1 MFSYCILNAP
11 IGSLYILEEEEKL
24 SQIFFDIHELNRFCK
39 KKDVH
44 QVETPLLKETMNQLR
59 EYFEGKR
66 TQFDLP
72 LKIEGTSFQQRVWNT
87 LKSIPYGE
95 TWSYQDVANHIEK
108 PKAVRA
114 IGQANKRN
122 PLPIVIPCHRVI
134 GKNHQLVGYA
144 GNQTDK
150 KAYLLTLE
158 QAPFK
163 KSM

>member
-1 MFSYCILNAP
+1 MYSYCILNSP
-11 IGSLYILEEEEKL
+11 IGSLYVVEEEEKL
-24 SQIFFDIHELNRFCK
+24 AQIFFAINEFDLFREKN
-39 KKDVH
+39 VAH
-44 QVETPLLKETMNQLR
+44 QVETPLLKETMSQLK
-59 EYFEGKR
+59 EYFEAKR

-72 LKIEGTSFQQRVWNT
+72 LKIKGTLFQQDVWNT
-87 LKSIPYGE
+87 LMTIPYGE
-95 TWSYQDVANHIEK
+95 TWSYQDVANHIGN

-163 KSM
+163 QSM